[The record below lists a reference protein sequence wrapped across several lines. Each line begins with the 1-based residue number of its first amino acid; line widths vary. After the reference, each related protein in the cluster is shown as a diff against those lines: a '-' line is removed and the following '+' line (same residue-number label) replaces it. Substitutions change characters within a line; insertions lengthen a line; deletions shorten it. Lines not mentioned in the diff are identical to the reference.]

1 MCGAMKVV
9 EIAFEKNWLNLW
21 LELDSSLVVATFE
34 NPAKPVAWLLRNRW
48 KNVMFMLSQMNC
60 IVTHIFREGNSVADL
75 LANYGL
81 TSSVFTS
88 WSSAP
93 LFISVGLSKNKLGS
107 PSFRLC
113 SS

>member
-1 MCGAMKVV
+1 
-9 EIAFEKNWLNLW
+9 
-21 LELDSSLVVATFE
+21 LVVVTFE
-34 NPAKPVAWLLRNRW
+34 NPAKPVAWPLRNRW

-75 LANYGL
+75 LVNYGL

-93 LFISVGLSKNKLGS
+93 LFISADLSKNKLGS
-107 PSFRLC
+107 PSFRLY